1 MDGDDP
7 VRINLIDDPGQI
19 LPGRVARDVKLLV
32 EDGVVPAALLLRHGE
47 ARRGD
52 VEATEPDPEPNKV
65 DLTPSLKNRRPNR

>member
-52 VEATEPDPEPNKV
+52 VEATEPVPEPHKV
-65 DLTPSLKNRRPNR
+65 DLTPSLKASQAE